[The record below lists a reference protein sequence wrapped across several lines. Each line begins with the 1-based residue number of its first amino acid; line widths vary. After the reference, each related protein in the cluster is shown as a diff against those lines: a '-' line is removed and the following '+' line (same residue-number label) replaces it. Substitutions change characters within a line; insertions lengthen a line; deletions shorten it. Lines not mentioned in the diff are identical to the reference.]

1 VEADLNKPVLEG
13 AAAEAARLVLEPQPP
28 ARLRIEGLNKTF
40 SRNGR
45 TITVL
50 DDINLDVR
58 QGEFM
63 AFVGA
68 SGCGKTTLL
77 RIVDGLVDP
86 DDGAVFIDGHPI
98 SGPGADRGFV
108 FQSDCLLPWLVVKDN
123 VAFGLEMH
131 GIGRSEARRRAQ
143 SFIDLVGLNGFEAS
157 FPYELSGGMKQRVNL
172 ARALAIDPEVLLMD
186 EPFAALDAQTRE
198 LMQRE
203 LLRIW
208 NAARKTVLFVTHQI
222 DEAVYLAD
230 RVCVMTAR
238 PGRISELID
247 IDLPR
252 PRSLEIKRTPE
263 FAHYVDQIWRRIEKE
278 VEASMA

>member
-1 VEADLNKPVLEG
+1 
-13 AAAEAARLVLEPQPP
+13 
-28 ARLRIEGLNKTF
+28 
-40 SRNGR
+40 
-45 TITVL
+45 
-50 DDINLDVR
+50 
-58 QGEFM
+58 
-63 AFVGA
+63 
-68 SGCGKTTLL
+68 
-77 RIVDGLVDP
+77 
-86 DDGAVFIDGHPI
+86 
-98 SGPGADRGFV
+98 
-108 FQSDCLLPWLVVKDN
+108 
-123 VAFGLEMH
+123 
-131 GIGRSEARRRAQ
+131 
-143 SFIDLVGLNGFEAS
+143 
-157 FPYELSGGMKQRVNL
+157 VNL

>member
-1 VEADLNKPVLEG
+1 MSGQATSSPAPLEATVE
-13 AAAEAARLVLEPQPP
+13 RR
-28 ARLRIEGLNKTF
+28 ARLRIEGLSKSF

-45 TITVL
+45 TIHVL
-50 DDINLDVR
+50 DNIKLDVR
-58 QGEFM
+58 DGEFL
-63 AFVGA
+63 ALVGA

-77 RIVDGLVDP
+77 RIVDGLVEP
-86 DDGAVFIDGHPI
+86 DEGSIFLNDAAI
-98 SGPGADRGFV
+98 SGPGRDRGFV
-108 FQSDCLLPWLVVKDN
+108 FQSDALLPWLVVQDN

-131 GIGRSEARRRAQ
+131 GVGRAEARNRAQ
-143 SFIDLVGLNGFEAS
+143 AFIDRVGLKGFESS

-208 NAARKTVLFVTHQI
+208 NADRKTVLFVTHQI

-238 PGRISELID
+238 PGRIGELID

-252 PRSLEIKRTPE
+252 PRALDIKRTPE
-263 FAHYVDQIWRRIEKE
+263 FTQYVDRIWRRIEKE
-278 VEASMA
+278 VEASMT